1 MKTSKN
7 KPIPASEFD
16 KKFDTNQDILTHLDL
31 SSIKS
36 HHPSQKINLDIP
48 LSILKQIDSEATRI
62 GVARTALIKVWL
74 SERLHDLTL
83 SN

>member
-1 MKTSKN
+1 MKPSKN
-7 KPIPASEFD
+7 KTIPAS
-16 KKFDTNQDILTHLDL
+16 KFDQKFNAGENILNHLDL
-31 SSIKS
+31 DSIKS
-36 HHPSQKINLDIP
+36 HHTSQKINLDIP
-48 LSILKQIDSEATRI
+48 LGILKQIDSEANRI